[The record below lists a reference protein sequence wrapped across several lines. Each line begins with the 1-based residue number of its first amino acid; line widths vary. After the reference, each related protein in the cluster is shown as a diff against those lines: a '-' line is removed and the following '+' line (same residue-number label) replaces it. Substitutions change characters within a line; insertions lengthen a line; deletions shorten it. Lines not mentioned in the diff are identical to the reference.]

1 MGKVIRFLFFFFYI
15 HFFSRCDVGKE
26 DDWKILWEHAETFF
40 NDKVSILVNN
50 AGCSPGLGWKTC
62 IDVMLLGVGFGTF
75 QAIEKMAISKVRLFK
90 KQ

>member
-1 MGKVIRFLFFFFYI
+1 MFRRRFYI
-15 HFFSRCDVGKE
+15 ILPNCFFSRCDVGKE

-75 QAIEKMAISKVRLFK
+75 QAIEKMAISKVRLL
-90 KQ
+90 